1 MVNDAPLDESQY
13 RGLCDHLISVD
24 VSGIPWWARLL
35 DKCFRFPQLDFY
47 KRMATSVWLRSRFFA
62 RGVDYDCVII
72 NYAQWEHV
80 VPRQLRANSILL
92 SHDIMFFRLQSFLR
106 GTLLDRW
113 KILLNK
119 SCELSIFKRFS
130 RVIVL
135 GGYEKDLLLQ
145 SGIPDERVVVMGM
158 PILNSINPVS
168 DAIEPRYDFIF
179 VGGDSAQN
187 IAALECFVGA
197 FRGHPQVANR
207 LCLAIAGSI
216 GTGATIRGIDFGG
229 MNVQI
234 LGLVDDLSMAYARS
248 KMVVGTI
255 PMGSGIKVKVVEGM
269 AHGKPV
275 LATRKALEGIP
286 HEHGVNVLVLE
297 EVEGSEFG
305 AFISKMLSD
314 DQVLAQYGK
323 SAQSS
328 INEAFSEDSCYGEL
342 LKVIEEM

>member
-1 MVNDAPLDESQY
+1 
-13 RGLCDHLISVD
+13 
-24 VSGIPWWARLL
+24 
-35 DKCFRFPQLDFY
+35 
-47 KRMATSVWLRSRFFA
+47 
-62 RGVDYDCVII
+62 
-72 NYAQWEHV
+72 
-80 VPRQLRANSILL
+80 
-92 SHDIMFFRLQSFLR
+92 MFFRLQSFLR
-106 GTLLDRW
+106 GTLLNWW

-130 RVIVL
+130 KVIVL
-135 GGYEKDLLLQ
+135 GEYEKDILLK
-145 SGIPDERVVVMGM
+145 SGLSDERVVVMGM

-168 DAIEPRYDFIF
+168 EAIEPRYDFIF

-197 FRGHPQVANR
+197 FRGHSQVANQ

-216 GTGATIRGIDFGG
+216 GTGVAIREVDFGG
-229 MNVQI
+229 MDIQV

-255 PMGSGIKVKVVEGM
+255 PMGSGIKVKVVEAM

-286 HEHGVNVLVLE
+286 HEHAVNVVVLE

-305 AFISKMLSD
+305 DYILGILSD
-314 DQVLAQYGK
+314 VQVLARYGDN
-323 SAQSS
+323 AREN
-328 INEAFSEDSCYGEL
+328 IEEAFSEASCFGEL
-342 LKVIEEM
+342 LSVIEKM